1 MPLTRGM
8 RLGVY
13 EILGLVGTGGMAEVY
28 RARDTRLDRT
38 VAIKVLHASSV
49 STPQRRERFEREAR
63 TISSLSHP
71 HICALY
77 DVGEAPNP
85 EPSTGTADA
94 VRFLVLEYLEGQT
107 LAERLTRGAM
117 PPADAL
123 RHAIATADA
132 LDTAHR
138 SGIVHRDLKPANVM
152 LTQAGAKLLDFG
164 LAKSAAPAVAAAAN
178 TESMPPTAL
187 TAEGTI
193 LGTCPYMAPEQIEGR
208 EADARADIFALGAL
222 LFEMLTGRVAFEG
235 GTRASV
241 VAAILKDEP
250 PPVSRVQ
257 PAAPPALDRII
268 GACLAKDPDDRYQ
281 SARDL
286 ERDLRWV
293 ADDARDGLAAAAPT
307 AIPPRSNRL
316 PWLVAAA
323 LAVGLIATAVI
334 GLRRAGEAA
343 PTAGP
348 TRFTIAPPENASF
361 GGPRRGGSGQATQ
374 LAVSPDGRQVVFVA
388 RATTT
393 YQIWLRP
400 VAALAATPIQGTEGG
415 TFPFWSPDSRSIG
428 FFADGKLKTV
438 QVAGGPANVLADAP
452 SGNGGSWSRDG
463 VILFAPGPARGGLLQ
478 VSSAGGVPAVA
489 TTLDKTA
496 GEDVH
501 RWPSFLPDGR
511 HFIYTAV
518 TGTCCPASTPS
529 VIRVGS
535 LDQPGGDVTLFQ
547 AESSVSYAS
556 RHLIFV
562 HDETLMARPF
572 DPGTRQLRGEAF
584 PLAERVTREGSR
596 YVGASVSEN
605 GVLVYGQT
613 GADTARQ
620 LTWFDRSGHVLGTLG
635 EPAPYSGLALSPDE
649 RRAAVSLETG
659 RPENAD
665 IWLIDIAR
673 NIRSRLTVDPGQDVS
688 PVWSP
693 DGTRIAFQ
701 SSRLRQPVA
710 MRQMPSNETG
720 TDELLLEGPGNFT
733 MTPSGWSADARFIA
747 YTTRGSNVWI
757 LPLFGDRKP
766 FAFADTQFTETSA
779 VFSPDGRWI
788 AYTSNEGGQ
797 LDVYVQAFPG
807 PGSRSRVSTRGGS
820 HPVWRADGRELF
832 YLEGDGT
839 IMAVPIRGGRSFE
852 AGLPQA
858 VFSTNLWQAT
868 FNQVY
873 AVTRDGQRFL
883 VNATSQKSSSAV
895 PLTVVLNWTSD
906 VGR

>member
-1 MPLTRGM
+1 MSLTRGM

-13 EILGLVGTGGMAEVY
+13 EIQGLVGAGGMAEVY

-38 VAIKVLHASSV
+38 VAIKVLHPSFA

-63 TISSLSHP
+63 AISSLSHP

-85 EPSTGTADA
+85 EPSPVTDDA

-107 LAERLTRGAM
+107 LAERLSRGAM
-117 PPADAL
+117 PPAEAL
-123 RHAIATADA
+123 RHAITIADA
-132 LDTAHR
+132 LDKAHR
-138 SGIVHRDLKPANVM
+138 SGLVHRDLKPANVM

-164 LAKSAAPAVAAAAN
+164 IAKSAAPAVASAAN
-178 TESMPPTAL
+178 TESMLSTAL

-193 LGTCPYMAPEQIEGR
+193 LGTVQYMAPEQIEGR
-208 EADARADIFALGAL
+208 DADARADIFAFGAL
-222 LFEMLTGRVAFEG
+222 LHEMLTGRVAFEG
-235 GTRASV
+235 DTRASV

-250 PPVSRVQ
+250 PPVSRLQ
-257 PAAPPALDRII
+257 PAASPSLDRIV
-268 GACLAKDPDDRYQ
+268 ATCLAKDPDDRYQ

-286 ERDLRWV
+286 GRDLQWV
-293 ADDARDGLAAAAPT
+293 AAGAREGLAAAAST

-316 PWLVAAA
+316 PWLVAAV
-323 LAVGLIATAVI
+323 LAAGLIATAVI

-348 TRFTIAPPENASF
+348 ARFTIAPPENASF
-361 GGPRRGGSGQATQ
+361 GGPRRGGSGAATQ

-388 RATTT
+388 RTRST
-393 YQIWLRP
+393 YQIWRRP

-415 TFPFWSPDSRSIG
+415 SFPFWSPDSRSIG
-428 FFADGKLKTV
+428 FFSDGKLKTV

-452 SGNGGSWSRDG
+452 SGSGGSWSRGG
-463 VILFAPGPARGGLLQ
+463 VILFAPGGARSGILQ
-478 VSSAGGVPAVA
+478 VSSAGGA
-489 TTLDKTA
+489 TSIATALDRA
-496 GEDVH
+496 SGEDAH
-501 RWPSFLPDGR
+501 RWPFFLPDGR
-511 HFIYTAV
+511 HFLYTAV

-535 LDQPGGDVTLFQ
+535 LDHPGGDVTLFQ
-547 AESSVSYAS
+547 AESSASYAS
-556 RHLIFV
+556 GHLIFAR
-562 HDETLMARPF
+562 DETLMARPF
-572 DPGTRQLRGEAF
+572 DPDTRELRGEAV
-584 PLAERVTREGSR
+584 PLAERVSREGSR

-613 GADTARQ
+613 GADTPRQ

-635 EPAPYSGLALSPDE
+635 EPAPYFGLALSPDE
-649 RRAAVSLETG
+649 RRAAVALGTG
-659 RPENAD
+659 SPQNVD

-701 SSRLRQPVA
+701 SSRLQQPVA
-710 MRQMPSNETG
+710 IRQTQSNATG

-733 MTPSGWSADARFIA
+733 MAPSSWSADARFIA

-766 FAFADTQFTETSA
+766 FAFADTRFTETTA
-779 VFSPDGRWI
+779 VFSPDGRWL
-788 AYTSNEGGQ
+788 AYVSNEGGQ
-797 LDVYVQAFPG
+797 ADVYVQAFPG
-807 PGSRSRVSTRGGS
+807 PGPRSQVSTSGGS

-832 YLEGDGT
+832 YLDPDGT
-839 IMAVPIRGGRSFE
+839 IMAVPIRAGQSVE

-858 VFSTNLWQAT
+858 VVTPNLFQGT

-873 AVTRDGQRFL
+873 AVTKDGQRFL
-883 VNATSQKSSSAV
+883 VHATSEKSRGAV

-906 VGR
+906 ARP